1 MQNVKVIIGASYG
14 DEGKGL
20 ATDFFGSREKGD
32 VINVLTNG
40 GPQRGHTVAL
50 SDGRRH
56 VFRHFGAASF
66 RRAATYYAEQFLIN
80 PMEFVREYDELAGTD
95 RQPEA
100 FMHPACRFTTPW
112 DILVNQAA
120 QELRGINNSCG
131 YGIWETVQRYIRGYG
146 VPFSVFTAM
155 DRDDRIAY
163 LRRLRDGYFM
173 RRLAELGA
181 GTPEFF
187 LSDDLLCHFAEDCET
202 MRILCPVRGED
213 YFGSFRTVLFENAQ
227 GLLLDGNIRGQ
238 EEVTTPSTTGAGRVF
253 HTIERVFSGAEV
265 EVCYVTRSYLTRHGD
280 GIMENEIKGEDIKRL
295 LPDVKADLTNV
306 ENRYQG
312 ALRYGLADAGLLA
325 ERIGADFA
333 RCSYIRGNDCADGA
347 VNTRGAGRTDAV
359 RLKNAYRPS
368 VMITH
373 MNEYSGIDTDLLAD
387 RFGRIY
393 LSDGR
398 TGGDVHVRM
407 LPQTRTRAGAA
418 AGA

>member
-40 GPQRGHTVAL
+40 GPQRGHTVEL

-187 LSDDLLCHFAEDCET
+187 LSDDLLYHFAEDCET

-213 YFGSFRTVLFENAQ
+213 YFGSFQTVLFENAQ

>member
-1 MQNVKVIIGASYG
+1 
-14 DEGKGL
+14 
-20 ATDFFGSREKGD
+20 
-32 VINVLTNG
+32 
-40 GPQRGHTVAL
+40 
-50 SDGRRH
+50 
-56 VFRHFGAASF
+56 
-66 RRAATYYAEQFLIN
+66 
-80 PMEFVREYDELAGTD
+80 
-95 RQPEA
+95 
-100 FMHPACRFTTPW
+100 
-112 DILVNQAA
+112 
-120 QELRGINNSCG
+120 
-131 YGIWETVQRYIRGYG
+131 
-146 VPFSVFTAM
+146 
-155 DRDDRIAY
+155 
-163 LRRLRDGYFM
+163 
-173 RRLAELGA
+173 
-181 GTPEFF
+181 
-187 LSDDLLCHFAEDCET
+187 
-202 MRILCPVRGED
+202 
-213 YFGSFRTVLFENAQ
+213 
-227 GLLLDGNIRGQ
+227 
-238 EEVTTPSTTGAGRVF
+238 
-253 HTIERVFSGAEV
+253 
-265 EVCYVTRSYLTRHGD
+265 
-280 GIMENEIKGEDIKRL
+280 MENEIRGEDIKRL

>member
-40 GPQRGHTVAL
+40 GPQRGHTVEL

-163 LRRLRDGYFM
+163 LRRLRDGYFVK
-173 RRLAELGA
+173 RLAELGA

-187 LSDDLLCHFAEDCET
+187 LADDLLCHFAEDCET

-213 YFGSFRTVLFENAQ
+213 YFGSFQTVLFENAQ

-238 EEVTTPSTTGAGRVF
+238 EEITTPSTTGAGRVF

-280 GIMENEIKGEDIKRL
+280 GIMENEIRG
-295 LPDVKADLTNV
+295 P
-306 ENRYQG
+306 
-312 ALRYGLADAGLLA
+312 
-325 ERIGADFA
+325 A
-333 RCSYIRGNDCADGA
+333 RRRTSRAAAIFEAMTVRMARSIHA
-347 VNTRGAGRTDAV
+347 VPEGRTQSA
-359 RLKNAYRPS
+359 
-368 VMITH
+368 
-373 MNEYSGIDTDLLAD
+373 
-387 RFGRIY
+387 
-393 LSDGR
+393 
-398 TGGDVHVRM
+398 
-407 LPQTRTRAGAA
+407 
-418 AGA
+418 